1 MVHLTTALDAS
12 SGVPLYEQLYRSLAG
27 EMRSGTLAAGTRM
40 PGKRRLAAELSVSV
54 NTVDAAYQMLAAEG
68 YLESRERSGF
78 YVQEYLALPSRPAGG
93 TEQPAPPKPE
103 PPVLPVRYDLSTRGV
118 DPELFPFRTW
128 ARLQKE
134 ESAVQQVLDS
144 PAAAKGLDD
153 SYQPVPDVRDD
164 PAYFARLY
172 DQYATDVLRVCY
184 FYLSDREK
192 AEDVCQD
199 VFVRLMTTHPLLQ
212 PGREK
217 SWLLKVALN
226 RCRDLWRG
234 AWLKRVIL
242 GGPTFELI
250 PAPDEFS
257 RRDDQ
262 QAMMAAIN
270 QLPATFKEVIL
281 LHYYQGMNIA
291 EIAQMLELPEGTI
304 SSRLSRGRKKLES
317 ILLKGGDAR

>member
-1 MVHLTTALDAS
+1 M
-12 SGVPLYEQLYRSLAG
+12 
-27 EMRSGTLAAGTRM
+27 
-40 PGKRRLAAELSVSV
+40 
-54 NTVDAAYQMLAAEG
+54 
-68 YLESRERSGF
+68 
-78 YVQEYLALPSRPAGG
+78 
-93 TEQPAPPKPE
+93 
-103 PPVLPVRYDLSTRGV
+103 
-118 DPELFPFRTW
+118 
-128 ARLQKE
+128 
-134 ESAVQQVLDS
+134 QQALDS
-144 PAAAKGLDD
+144 PAVAKGLDD

>member
-1 MVHLTTALDAS
+1 MS
-12 SGVPLYEQLYRSLAG
+12 
-27 EMRSGTLAAGTRM
+27 
-40 PGKRRLAAELSVSV
+40 
-54 NTVDAAYQMLAAEG
+54 
-68 YLESRERSGF
+68 
-78 YVQEYLALPSRPAGG
+78 
-93 TEQPAPPKPE
+93 E
-103 PPVLPVRYDLSTRGV
+103 PTSKH
-118 DPELFPFRTW
+118 
-128 ARLQKE
+128 KE
-134 ESAVQQVLDS
+134 ESAVQQALES

>member
-1 MVHLTTALDAS
+1 MS
-12 SGVPLYEQLYRSLAG
+12 
-27 EMRSGTLAAGTRM
+27 
-40 PGKRRLAAELSVSV
+40 
-54 NTVDAAYQMLAAEG
+54 
-68 YLESRERSGF
+68 
-78 YVQEYLALPSRPAGG
+78 
-93 TEQPAPPKPE
+93 E
-103 PPVLPVRYDLSTRGV
+103 PTSKH
-118 DPELFPFRTW
+118 
-128 ARLQKE
+128 KE
-134 ESAVQQVLDS
+134 ESAVQQALDS

-172 DQYATDVLRVCY
+172 DQYATDLLRVCY